1 MLSSAINKTARNAAN
16 TFQVLAILLYCCS
29 LVQGQGQGQGQ
40 AQQQHLKYQ
49 QLQYQMQQ
57 QYEYQQ
63 QQHYQQQF
71 QQKQQ
76 QQQQQQPLTP
86 TVAFGHKQHEETIDL
101 LSTQPTQ
108 LLQTGVSLI
117 VDDGKGT
124 AGNDGNGNAN
134 GNGNRRRIAQAGM
147 RKRKRRPQL
156 PLAALGATEEDTAA
170 GSGSGSGSV
179 ADSGSTYWRGHVEDD
194 AEALR
199 RRKQPL
205 VREPMAALE
214 RERDKQ
220 RQRPEPTHIPA
231 PTLDASVQASSQS
244 KAYRRPYGQSKKQEQ
259 EAPASGA
266 KLQTSVDLKN
276 ILKNSGGLSLSE
288 ILQQKNLSLDDLLKG
303 KQNALLALQTTA
315 IAPPSQ
321 PQGEAVQKKQS
332 PQSKQGVR
340 RLPSAYLSSTTTSS
354 TTTSQSHSHSHSQ
367 ESEEEESLRMR
378 AKFPTLQRLKL
389 FGSSSRESSTTR
401 RSQQPTAGSTA
412 SSTAAPGTTTR
423 VPLYKKRQHM
433 RSTLKPPGQFKSAS
447 SSSSSSTT
455 AATTTTTT
463 SSSSSSS
470 LEVDTSTPII
480 TSTLAN
486 SIEEIEEQEPEQEQ
500 EQEERE
506 PEPEPDSIEVE
517 SGEIAQ
523 TEPPP
528 ASTTSNPRYRLRN
541 ASSKE
546 SQKRLK
552 DNFIQQ
558 NYDRNV
564 VESIEDVQLDAVDA
578 RGNSTEA
585 ASPSA
590 AAQPGGNA
598 SGELNYNDDDL
609 ENFFDEVE
617 SHTHHTR
624 VPAPEREIEPQPSSA
639 QSPIESSPAPAEQ
652 QPQPQPQLTLVDD
665 VDDRTD
671 LLELIEDRRSGN
683 RLFKVLEQRNMT
695 LEELIEHRKRG
706 SSQLHLSTIVSGG
719 DEHSRFYPGQKV
731 VLQDNMDIVTAFENF
746 PHFNLMD
753 LKSVKPDEIKTDSQ
767 GSSYFTSIID
777 IEPNESE
784 QQQQQQPGG
793 NRGPAY
799 AQTSSA
805 SQAGGVSFKH
815 HQQSRGEKS
824 LGFFPSWKTLA
835 LASLAT
841 ATEER
846 NAYFLPPPR
855 LLLDG
860 NGSAQEVDSDP
871 DELLE
876 PSSIDIDLSV
886 SPYGGAGGEDGNR
899 SQLANSRLLPA
910 NDNVIDE
917 IEEEVAR
924 AHDLL
929 DLELSGPGFHR
940 SPAAAAATSVSQQH
954 LGTMYASMPS
964 GIRSAIVASAAIVI
978 TALATFLVIFVVCR
992 WKQHRRRKTSYLKTY
1007 NAMKSKLPQMA
1018 QTGAAASRRS
1028 SMRQHLEELVI
1039 GSSRGAAASG
1049 GTGAPGIGIASIS
1062 TAVSCCTPV
1071 HQLQR
1076 QSSLLFTRD
1085 GSATLSTAT
1094 SMTATGGGG
1103 AAAGAAPSTAA
1114 LGGRTQAGHS
1124 GSSGSGGSSAS
1135 ASLALSLRS
1144 AHQKLN
1150 TMDPNSPE
1158 VQEYLFDTLRKSF
1171 DN

>member
-29 LVQGQGQGQGQ
+29 LVQGQAQQQ
-40 AQQQHLKYQ
+40 QQQHLKYQ

-71 QQKQQ
+71 QQKQQQ

-124 AGNDGNGNAN
+124 AGNDGNDGNGNANGN

-156 PLAALGATEEDTAA
+156 PLAPLGATEEDTAA

-194 AEALR
+194 ADALR

-220 RQRPEPTHIPA
+220 RQRPEP
-231 PTLDASVQASSQS
+231 LDASVQASSQS

-332 PQSKQGVR
+332 QQSKQGVR

-354 TTTSQSHSHSHSQ
+354 TTTSHSHSQ

-412 SSTAAPGTTTR
+412 SSTAAPSTTTR

-433 RSTLKPPGQFKSAS
+433 RSTLKPPGLFKSA
-447 SSSSSSTT
+447 SSSSTT

-463 SSSSSSS
+463 SSSSSS

-486 SIEEIEEQEPEQEQ
+486 SIEEIEEQQPEQEQ
-500 EQEERE
+500 EEPE

-528 ASTTSNPRYRLRN
+528 ASTTSNPRHRLRN

-546 SQKRLK
+546 GQKRLK

-652 QPQPQPQLTLVDD
+652 QPQPQQQPQLTLVDD

-719 DEHSRFYPGQKV
+719 GEHSRFYPGQKV

-784 QQQQQQPGG
+784 QQEKRQQQPGG

-799 AQTSSA
+799 AQPSSA
-805 SQAGGVSFKH
+805 SQAGGVSFNH

-860 NGSAQEVDSDP
+860 NGSAQEVDTDP

-899 SQLANSRLLPA
+899 SQLANSKLLPA

-1018 QTGAAASRRS
+1018 QTGASASRRS
-1028 SMRQHLEELVI
+1028 SMRQHMEELVI

-1049 GTGAPGIGIASIS
+1049 GTGAGAPGIGIASIS

-1076 QSSLLFTRD
+1076 QSSMLFTRD

-1094 SMTATGGGG
+1094 SMTTTGGGG

-1124 GSSGSGGSSAS
+1124 GSSGGSSAS